1 MKMLKGYENF
11 SKSLNEFN
19 VMNMNNLSDSSKK
32 QNMNHIHAFDSL
44 QLWDNEFHISAEWKV
59 TPKSD
64 AT

>member
-32 QNMNHIHAFDSL
+32 QNMNYIHAFDSL
-44 QLWDNEFHISAEWKV
+44 QL
-59 TPKSD
+59 
-64 AT
+64 